1 MSSSEIV
8 PKVAK
13 AIAGEA
19 KVRFDLTPADV
30 EPWVKLVEQHGV
42 TELLASNHARLEFPR
57 ETDHPIRTELR
68 KRSRNAAVREV
79 LQQSELMELLGA
91 IGEAR
96 IDVLLLKGA
105 ALAHTLYPSPHLRPR
120 GDTDLLVGPEDL
132 DALHEV
138 LVASGY
144 EPLPTDGVPDV
155 QMRERPYLKKGPAG
169 MRHTIDLHWAL
180 ANRADLRDRFVF
192 GGLWGR
198 SIPVPRL
205 GASARALSRSDA
217 LIHAAIHRSAHHDES
232 DRLIWLYDIH
242 LLLGAM
248 SREERAECFARA
260 RAKEVSA
267 AVKSGVEKTA
277 KLFGTKIGGDELG
290 MLESVATD
298 VTARYVRIGR
308 RGFGDLLHELRTQPA
323 GDRVAFLRGVAFP
336 SPRYMMDKF
345 RTRHA
350 VLVPWLY
357 FRRGIEGGVKML
369 RRKRG

>member
-1 MSSSEIV
+1 MVRE
-8 PKVAK
+8 VAK
-13 AIAGEA
+13 AIAGTA
-19 KVRFDLTPADV
+19 KVRFDLAAADV
-30 EPWVKLVEQHGV
+30 EPWLELVERHGV
-42 TELLASNHARLEFPR
+42 TELVASSHARLEFPP
-57 ETDHPIRTELR
+57 ETDHAIRAELR

-120 GDTDLLVGPEDL
+120 GDTDLLVDSGDL
-132 DALHEV
+132 DALHDV
-138 LVASGY
+138 LLAAGY
-144 EPLPTDGVPDV
+144 EALRTDGVPAA
-155 QMRERPYLKKGPAG
+155 QIRERPYLKKGPAG

-242 LLLGAM
+242 LLMNAM
-248 SREERAECFARA
+248 TREERAECFARA

-267 AVKSGVEKTA
+267 AVRSGVTKGA
-277 KLFGTKIGGDELG
+277 KFFGTKVGEDELE
-290 MLESVATD
+290 MLEPVATD
-298 VTARYVRIGR
+298 VTTHYVRVGR
-308 RGFGDLLHELRTQPA
+308 RGFADLVHELRTQPA
-323 GDRVAFLRGVAFP
+323 ADRGAFLRGVAFP
-336 SPRYMMDKF
+336 TPRYMMDKF
-345 RTRHA
+345 GTKHA

-357 FRRGIEGGVKML
+357 VRRGIEGGVKML